1 MDLPEPE
8 EPTTAR
14 VSPGRISKLSPS
26 RTGAAGPEG
35 PSYPKATSSNSTV
48 AGASAGRALVPSLID
63 GSVSISSRTRS
74 VPALACC
81 PTVRTIASMR
91 TGPTSW
97 AR

>member
-26 RTGAAGPEG
+26 RTGRSW
-35 PSYPKATSSNSTV
+35 SYPKATSSNSTV
-48 AGASAGRALVPSLID
+48 AGASAGSSLVPSWRD

-74 VPALACC
+74 VPALACW
-81 PTVRTIASMR
+81 PTVRTMASMR